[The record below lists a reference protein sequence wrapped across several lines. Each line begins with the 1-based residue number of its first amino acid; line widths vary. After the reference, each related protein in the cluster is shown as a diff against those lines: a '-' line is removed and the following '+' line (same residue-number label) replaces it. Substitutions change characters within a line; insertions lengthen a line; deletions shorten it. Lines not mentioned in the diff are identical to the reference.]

1 VGGGT
6 VLGYQAFYERYSNK
20 KNSLDMQNMIK
31 SVNDKIDVISEK
43 IDSCNNPVE
52 KSELLEKQQDA
63 KNYLNKLLDIHNNYY
78 EKHQGLTEN
87 SEKSKKLFEA
97 YNDEFTKAFNEA
109 RNQGENLEKS
119 INDIFK
125 KFMDDN
131 FIINKINEF
140 KDYLSTLSITEICLV
155 INISS
160 SIFIFTCLVSIIF
173 AVYGNFL
180 IDRLSLEKKYPK
192 LAFVIR
198 LRVKLQHTYVITN
211 SIFILVSL
219 ILMII
224 VNLIT
229 LMDL

>member
-1 VGGGT
+1 
-6 VLGYQAFYERYSNK
+6 
-20 KNSLDMQNMIK
+20 M
-31 SVNDKIDVISEK
+31 
-43 IDSCNNPVE
+43 
-52 KSELLEKQQDA
+52 
-63 KNYLNKLLDIHNNYY
+63 
-78 EKHQGLTEN
+78 
-87 SEKSKKLFEA
+87 
-97 YNDEFTKAFNEA
+97 
-109 RNQGENLEKS
+109 
-119 INDIFK
+119 
-125 KFMDDN
+125 
-131 FIINKINEF
+131 NEF

-180 IDRLSLEKKYPK
+180 IERFKLEEKYPK

-198 LRVKLQHTYVITN
+198 LRVKLQHIYVITN
-211 SIFILVSL
+211 SLFILVSL